1 MQVKSGIYFIQNIEN
16 GKIYIGSAVHI
27 TERWRLHKVHL
38 RNGNHHNKH
47 LQAAWV
53 KHGEDSFRFGVIEY
67 IEDKDMLLER
77 EQYWIDQNGVYDRG
91 KGYNAA
97 PVAGSMLGFKHTE
110 ESKERL
116 RKVGFPRGH
125 SPWNK
130 GKKME
135 GEYLKNFLESMKS
148 EVMKK
153 TRRKKSDGFKHT
165 DATKKKI
172 SEKGRGR
179 PCSEETR
186 KKHAKA
192 MTGKKLIMPIGWKEN
207 QIKAWE
213 KRKLEGKVGWD
224 TRRLRKLKKEKE
236 E

>member
-1 MQVKSGIYFIQNIEN
+1 MKVKSGIYFIQNIEN

-47 LQAAWV
+47 LQAAWI

-67 IEDKDMLLER
+67 IEDKDILLER
-77 EQYWIDQNGVYDRG
+77 EQYWIDQNGVCDREI
-91 KGYNAA
+91 GYNAA
-97 PVAGSMLGFKHTE
+97 PVAGGMLGFKHSE
-110 ESKERL
+110 ETKARL
-116 RKVGFPRGH
+116 RDVGFPKGRI
-125 SPWNK
+125 PWNK

-135 GEYLKNFLESMKS
+135 GEYKKNFLKAMKS
-148 EVMKK
+148 DKMKN

-165 DATKKKI
+165 EETKRKI
-172 SEKGRGR
+172 GEAGRGR

-186 KKHAKA
+186 KKMAKS
-192 MTGKKLIMPIGWKEN
+192 MTGKKLIMPVGWKEN
-207 QIKAWE
+207 QVKAWE
-213 KRKLEGKVGWD
+213 KRKLGGRVGWD
-224 TRRLRKLKKEKE
+224 TKRLNKLKKKE